1 MANPIRPVNTTDTP
15 LYDQTGNTAGA
26 VDSGYYDA
34 TKFVPELYSKKVL
47 RNFYETTFW
56 QQVMNTDYEGE
67 IKGQGAKVHIRK
79 TPEITVSAY
88 SIGTKLD
95 YQVPTKDATELLID
109 QGIYS
114 AFQVDDVNK
123 AQADI
128 ELVNM
133 FAKDAAQ
140 RIAIAVDQEVFEF
153 MSDGAAATNKGANAG
168 AISTNIDLG
177 LLAGVGTT
185 LEVATDSGTGFV
197 GAIDLIVDIN
207 QVLDEANQPSE
218 GRYIILP
225 AWYCALLK
233 KGDLKAADI
242 TGDSTGV
249 IRNGMIGMVD
259 RTVIYQSNNLYTA
272 TDGDTET
279 AWFIQAGTKEAAT
292 FASQVDKVDT
302 LKIPDSF
309 GEYWRTL
316 FVYGRAVVQPTA
328 LVNAVVKKYVA

>member
-1 MANPIRPVNTTDTP
+1 MTIRPSNASAP
-15 LYDQTGNTAGA
+15 YSAGDQ
-26 VDSGYYDA
+26 YYDT

-47 RNFYETTFW
+47 RNFYESTFYSDCF
-56 QQVMNTDYEGE
+56 NTDYEGE

-79 TPEITVSAY
+79 TPEITVANY
-88 SIGTKLD
+88 AIGDKID

-109 QGIYS
+109 QGVYS
-114 AFQVDDVNK
+114 AFQVDDINR

-133 FAKDAAQ
+133 FAKDAAL
-140 RIAIAVDQEVFEF
+140 RIKINVDTEVFAYIATRADAKNVGEF
-153 MSDGAAATNKGANAG
+153 AG
-168 AISTNIDLG
+168 AISGDQAT
-177 LLAGVGTT
+177 VGINMG
-185 LEVATDSGTGFV
+185 DIV
-197 GAIDLIVDIN
+197 GAGKSVTITKDNAIEKIVDIN
-207 QVLDEANQPSE
+207 QVLDEANIPSE
-218 GRYIILP
+218 GRWVVLP

-242 TGDSTGV
+242 TGDATGV
-249 IRNGMIGMVD
+249 IRNGIVGMVD
-259 RTVIYQSNNLYTA
+259 RTVIYQSNLLHSA
-272 TDGDTET
+272 TDGDSEKS
-279 AWFIQAGTKEAAT
+279 WYVQAGTKEACT

-328 LVNAVVKKYVA
+328 LATLICKP

>member
-1 MANPIRPVNTTDTP
+1 MAAPDIRPANDTDTP
-15 LYDQTGNTAGA
+15 AY
-26 VDSGYYDA
+26 SGITSSYYDS

-47 RNFYETTFW
+47 RNFYENTFYH
-56 QQVMNTDYEGE
+56 QVMNTDYEGE

-79 TPEITVSAY
+79 TPEITVNGYA
-88 SIGTKLD
+88 IGTTLA
-95 YQVPTKDATELLID
+95 YEVPTKDATELLID
-109 QGIYS
+109 QGIYA

-133 FAKDAAQ
+133 FAKDAAL
-140 RIAIAVDQEVFEF
+140 RIAIAVDKEVFTF
-153 MSDGAAATNKGANAG
+153 MSTKAAATNQGATAG
-168 AISTNIDLG
+168 ALSVNIDLG

-185 LEVATDSGTGFV
+185 LEIATDSGTGYT

-207 QVLDEANQPSE
+207 QVLDEANIPSE
-218 GRYIILP
+218 GRYIVLP

-259 RTVIYQSNNLYTA
+259 RTVIYQSNNLYSA
-272 TDGDTET
+272 TDGDTDT
-279 AWFIQAGTKEAAT
+279 AWFIQAGTKEGAT

-302 LKIPDSF
+302 IKIPDSF

-316 FVYGRAVVQPTA
+316 FIYGRAVVQPTA
-328 LVNAVVKKYVA
+328 LVNAVVKKYIA